1 MNETPL
7 IAGRYR
13 ITGLLGQGMFTD
25 VYKADDTVLDR
36 KVALKVLKLEL
47 SRDPRIVERFTQ
59 DARFSTELVHEN
71 IAHVLDVGVA
81 RFDASDAAERPF
93 VIVERVS
100 GLTLTDLLARGPIKP
115 VEACRIAGQVLAA
128 LDVAHRKGITHQ
140 GITPNNV
147 LISTSG
153 AAKLSDVGLS
163 AGVRSVTGMSVPQ
176 EAVEWRA
183 PELAAAPADVRADLF
198 SVGVLL
204 FTMLTGRVPFPG
216 GYTGVRA
223 PMASSLN
230 DRIPVP
236 LNLVLARALEPQ
248 PASRYATS
256 TDFLADLTAVVSTL
270 EGTVGTAGPA
280 PHMPVAPIAPVGLPA
295 AASVTTAASGA
306 SSVVPTAQLLA
317 DRSGNDLP
325 PTERIDSVAQTE
337 TDKLV
342 MLFGRNAVSSGTEFE
357 ASLPRKRRQ
366 RGRLGLGLM
375 VSLVFVI
382 AISMVTLWV
391 LNIKPVDFFPSSA
404 RSVPNVVGF
413 DYTKAASA
421 ITEAG
426 LTPVRVD
433 EPNAKVPLGAV
444 IRVDPDVNREVDI
457 GTRITVYVS
466 SGLSEVTIPNVS
478 GMTIAEAT
486 AELKKLGLIVGVN
499 VTGNSATIAQGMVV
513 ATTPAAGAQAKTG
526 VTVDLVVS
534 SGQVTIPDLTGM
546 TVDAAAGVLAGSDIS
561 ITPSLQA
568 DTACPASASGVL
580 VTSQSVAPGNTPAG
594 TPITLTYCA
603 G

>member
-1 MNETPL
+1 M
-7 IAGRYR
+7 
-13 ITGLLGQGMFTD
+13 
-25 VYKADDTVLDR
+25 
-36 KVALKVLKLEL
+36 
-47 SRDPRIVERFTQ
+47 
-59 DARFSTELVHEN
+59 
-71 IAHVLDVGVA
+71 
-81 RFDASDAAERPF
+81 
-93 VIVERVS
+93 
-100 GLTLTDLLARGPIKP
+100 
-115 VEACRIAGQVLAA
+115 
-128 LDVAHRKGITHQ
+128 
-140 GITPNNV
+140 
-147 LISTSG
+147 
-153 AAKLSDVGLS
+153 
-163 AGVRSVTGMSVPQ
+163 
-176 EAVEWRA
+176 
-183 PELAAAPADVRADLF
+183 
-198 SVGVLL
+198 
-204 FTMLTGRVPFPG
+204 
-216 GYTGVRA
+216 
-223 PMASSLN
+223 
-230 DRIPVP
+230 
-236 LNLVLARALEPQ
+236 
-248 PASRYATS
+248 
-256 TDFLADLTAVVSTL
+256 
-270 EGTVGTAGPA
+270 
-280 PHMPVAPIAPVGLPA
+280 
-295 AASVTTAASGA
+295 
-306 SSVVPTAQLLA
+306 
-317 DRSGNDLP
+317 
-325 PTERIDSVAQTE
+325 DSVAQTE

-342 MLFGRNAVSSGTEFE
+342 LLFGRNAVSSGTEFE
-357 ASLPRKRRQ
+357 ASLPQKRRQ

-444 IRVDPDVNREVDI
+444 IRVDPDANREVDI

-466 SGLSEVTIPNVS
+466 SGLSQVTIPNVS